1 MHNYKNQTDKGL
13 KEKSRSKKNMCTRM
27 SFLVGILLILGTT
40 LVLGASHI
48 YSIPKLNGEELPT
61 LDPLKIVKV
70 NTSELERKD
79 HTYETM
85 LESYSE
91 IERRLNIHLL
101 KTNLEQNNENQRI
114 EIYGDDDW
122 LRIDVKNYILGDTK
136 NLKWNSGEKFPTYDH
151 GEIYYSP
158 LDLELQLI
166 LSDEQLRRGLN
177 EEYLGYY
184 EYEDS
189 FVSVQ
194 GYKVNVLKTTGHMST
209 ESVKRVAIFV
219 GDGIQYKMSGQ
230 VSKDTLIEVVN
241 SMELSKTWK

>member
-1 MHNYKNQTDKGL
+1 MASNRC
-13 KEKSRSKKNMCTRM
+13 EKLYTSR
-27 SFLVGILLILGTT
+27 
-40 LVLGASHI
+40 
-48 YSIPKLNGEELPT
+48 Y
-61 LDPLKIVKV
+61 
-70 NTSELERKD
+70 
-79 HTYETM
+79 
-85 LESYSE
+85 
-91 IERRLNIHLL
+91 
-101 KTNLEQNNENQRI
+101 
-114 EIYGDDDW
+114 
-122 LRIDVKNYILGDTK
+122 K
-136 NLKWNSGEKFPTYDH
+136 NLKWNSGEKFPTNDH

-184 EYEDS
+184 EYEDG

-194 GYKVNVLKTTGHMST
+194 GYKVNVLKTTGNIPT

-241 SMELSKTWK
+241 SME

>member
-1 MHNYKNQTDKGL
+1 MKRITQ
-13 KEKSRSKKNMCTRM
+13 
-27 SFLVGILLILGTT
+27 
-40 LVLGASHI
+40 
-48 YSIPKLNGEELPT
+48 EELSD
-61 LDPLKIVKV
+61 LIMDNKDSMYRLAFSIVR
-70 NTSELERKD
+70 ND
-79 HTYETM
+79 ADA
-85 LESYSE
+85 
-91 IERRLNIHLL
+91 
-101 KTNLEQNNENQRI
+101 Q
-114 EIYGDDDW
+114 
-122 LRIDVKNYILGDTK
+122 
-136 NLKWNSGEKFPTYDH
+136 DH

-230 VSKDTLIEVVN
+230 VSKDTLIDVVH